1 MLIHPHQMED
11 ALAQIN
17 ADHSHFH
24 MGSSV
29 NRLLHDLPLPSED
42 QAADHPINI
51 GQASWLRIS
60 RSLRLENSS
69 FWKGEPG

>member
-1 MLIHPHQMED
+1 MED

-42 QAADHPINI
+42 QAADHPINT
-51 GQASWLRIS
+51 GQATCSKRCAMPFS
-60 RSLRLENSS
+60 AT
-69 FWKGEPG
+69 

>member
-17 ADHSHFH
+17 ADHLHFH

-51 GQASWLRIS
+51 GQAML
-60 RSLRLENSS
+60 LCNM
-69 FWKGEPG
+69 EPELIRESHEIVGG